1 MPDEPLHIV
10 TGAFGYSGM
19 RIAKILIERGLNVR
33 TLTNS
38 VNKPNPFGD
47 KIKVFPYNFDNFD
60 ALVESLK
67 GCGVLY
73 NTYWVRFNYKT
84 FTHQMATWNTF
95 KLFDA
100 AKKAGVKRI
109 VHISITNPSLNS
121 PIEYFRCK
129 AQIEKA
135 LIESGLSYAILRPAI
150 LFGHNDILI
159 NNIAWT
165 LRHLPVVPVFGNG
178 EYKLQ
183 PIYVDDLARLA
194 VEVAGENENRIINAI
209 GPETFTYRE
218 LIKTIG
224 NCIGIKR
231 PIISVPPLLG
241 FIGAKLTGWIM
252 NDVVMTFDELKALM
266 ANMLY
271 VISQPAG
278 STKLTDWA
286 KANASWLGVKYASE
300 IARRSN

>member
-47 KIKVFPYNFDNFD
+47 KIQVFPYNFDNFE

-67 GCGVLY
+67 GCAVLY

-84 FTHQMATWNTF
+84 FTHQMATQNTL
-95 KLFDA
+95 KLFEA

-194 VEVAGENENRIINAI
+194 VEVAGENENRIVNAI

-271 VISQPAG
+271 VISQPTG

-300 IARRSN
+300 IARRRN